1 MFGKF
6 FNQEELQA
14 EFRKKADNSK
24 LDLLLAGKSNVS
36 EMQDCHH
43 IIAQLYTRLRQV
55 SLLLK
60 EVAKTMIPA
69 QRTSTSIQGNVETAQ
84 AKVAKHEYLFKQAE
98 STLNSIMQFA
108 NFLPRHSDIHECLHS
123 IDLETS
129 KMSDTHARG
138 HGKRSSSPKESIQ
151 SVEQSIQDVFR
162 PPSARFGRAQRK
174 SEMVSGDQTIL

>member
-24 LDLLLAGKSNVS
+24 LDFLLAGKSNVS
-36 EMQDCHH
+36 DIQDCHH

-69 QRTSTSIQGNVETAQ
+69 QRTSTSI
-84 AKVAKHEYLFKQAE
+84 
-98 STLNSIMQFA
+98 
-108 NFLPRHSDIHECLHS
+108 
-123 IDLETS
+123 
-129 KMSDTHARG
+129 
-138 HGKRSSSPKESIQ
+138 
-151 SVEQSIQDVFR
+151 
-162 PPSARFGRAQRK
+162 
-174 SEMVSGDQTIL
+174 